1 MKKQV
6 ILPTILVLLVLLS
19 GCKTLTTGKAAADI
33 CDDTCQQEKD
43 NYIKNINDFLT
54 QAQITTSK
62 VDSWKTVTKED
73 MDKITSLKNQVSA
86 LKMPKDFEMVHD
98 YYQRAFNHY
107 VEAID
112 YIIKANEE
120 YSLASDFT
128 NLQTRNIAMTKV
140 VNNIQEANKA
150 LIYAEEEVKF
160 ATRLVS
166 KD

>member
-1 MKKQV
+1 MKKQA
-6 ILPTILVLLVLLS
+6 ILPILLVLLVVIS
-19 GCKTLTTGKAAADI
+19 GCKTITTGKAAADI

-43 NYIKNINDFLT
+43 NYIKNINNLLT
-54 QAQITTSK
+54 QAQSITSK
-62 VDSWKTVTKED
+62 VGSWKTVTKED

-86 LKMPKDFEMVHD
+86 LKIPKDFEMVHD

-107 VEAID
+107 VEATN
-112 YIIKANEE
+112 YLIKANEE

-140 VNNIQEANKA
+140 VSNVQEANKI
-150 LIYAEEEVKF
+150 LVYAEEEVKF
-160 ATRLVS
+160 ATKLIS